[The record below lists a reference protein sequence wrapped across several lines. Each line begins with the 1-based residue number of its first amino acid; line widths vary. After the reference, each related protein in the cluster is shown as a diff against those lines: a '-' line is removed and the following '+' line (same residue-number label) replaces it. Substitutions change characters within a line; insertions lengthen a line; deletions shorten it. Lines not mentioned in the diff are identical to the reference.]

1 MATILQ
7 FEANQDNA
15 RRSTGPK
22 TGPGKA
28 VSARNALR
36 HGLASGML
44 IAPWECR
51 EDYDALLADLVEE
64 HRPATTTETILVH
77 QMAQHHWLAQRAI
90 VLQQQSLHSGQDLT
104 DTAKRLDVFVRYQ
117 TSNER
122 AFHKS
127 LATLTK
133 LQNERTN
140 GQIGFV
146 SQKPEAIQSTQP
158 EPGAEQLSA
167 SPETPLQFGAAA
179 THLVTNLAT
188 QAAPAGTSAAHG
200 S

>member
-7 FEANQDNA
+7 FEANQKNA

-22 TGPGKA
+22 TGSGKA

-51 EDYDALLADLVEE
+51 EDYDALLAELFEE
-64 HRPATTTETILVH
+64 YRPATPTETILVH

-90 VLQQQSLHSGQDLT
+90 VLQQQALQGGQDLT
-104 DTAKRLDVFVRYQ
+104 DIAKKLDLLVRYQ

-127 LATLTK
+127 RATLANLK
-133 LQNERTN
+133 NDGTN
-140 GQIGFV
+140 HQIGFV
-146 SQKPEAIQSTQP
+146 SQKVVALKATQP
-158 EPGAEQLSA
+158 PPAAGPLSA
-167 SPETPLQFGAAA
+167 GTETPLKFAAA
-179 THLVTNLAT
+179 C
-188 QAAPAGTSAAHG
+188 QAAPAGGPADHG
-200 S
+200 L